1 MGESAPLNKSMQE
14 EERKGICDGDS
25 IDAGSKQLDDVDV
38 QIQDPSEFNNKS
50 EKLKVETSSIKN
62 EKTL

>member
-1 MGESAPLNKSMQE
+1 MVDSAPLNKSMQE
-14 EERKGICDGDS
+14 EESKGICDVGS
-25 IDAGSKQLDDVDV
+25 IDASSKKLDDVDV

-62 EKTL
+62 DKTL